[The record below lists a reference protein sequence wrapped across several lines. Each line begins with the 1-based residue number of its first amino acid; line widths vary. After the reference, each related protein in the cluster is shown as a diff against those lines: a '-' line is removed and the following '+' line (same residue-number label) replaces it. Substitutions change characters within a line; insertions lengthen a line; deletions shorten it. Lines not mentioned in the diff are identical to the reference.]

1 MVLNGA
7 NRDKAPRRSSPMMTT
22 RTIHLC
28 GALLFLLGLASPLN
42 AVELVTIKQ
51 GGGRVLSGKV
61 LVEAEDGGVLL
72 QTPDGRLWPLPKEEI
87 NARQSNEKLF
97 QPLDREAFKKQLLAT
112 LPNGFKA
119 HQTKHYIICYN
130 TSRGYAE
137 WVGTLY
143 ERLYAGFYNYWT
155 KRGAELQ
162 EPEFPLAAI
171 VFDTRQSYEAY
182 ARAELGATTGTIMG
196 YYSLQSNLVTMYDL
210 TGIEEM
216 KFVGDRNSQA
226 RISHFLSQPNAE
238 RNVATIVHEATHQL
252 AFNSGLQTR
261 FSDTPF
267 WISEG
272 LAVFF
277 ETPDLDNARGWGSIG
292 AVNRYN
298 LINFRKYLKTREPG
312 SLGTLLAED
321 KRFRDPAT
329 MSDAY
334 SEAWALNYYLIR
346 TRPELYTKYLKLLAD
361 QTPLVMQEP
370 AARQEQFVKLFGGDL
385 AKLEADFLKYMR
397 NIE

>member
-1 MVLNGA
+1 MKLNRVFGSLT
-7 NRDKAPRRSSPMMTT
+7 AP
-22 RTIHLC
+22 
-28 GALLFLLGLASPLN
+28 FLLVAMIAP
-42 AVELVTIKQ
+42 AVAVDQITIKQ

-72 QTPDGRLWPLPKEEI
+72 QTPEGRLWPLPKEEI
-87 NARQSNEKLF
+87 TAREANQKLF
-97 QPLDREAFKKQLLAT
+97 QPLDRDAFKKQLLAS
-112 LPNGFKA
+112 LPPGFKA

-130 TSRGYAE
+130 TSSGYAA

-143 ERLYAGFYNYWT
+143 ERLYAGFYNYWK
-155 KRGAELQ
+155 KRGAELK

-171 VFDTRQSYEAY
+171 VFDTRESYEAY
-182 ARAELGATTGTIMG
+182 ARAELGASTATIIG

-210 TGIEEM
+210 TGVAEL
-216 KFVGDRNSQA
+216 KFAGDRNSQV
-226 RISHFLSQPNAE
+226 RISQVLSQPNAE

-267 WISEG
+267 WVSEG

-298 LINFRKYLKTREPG
+298 MINFRKYLRTREPG

-321 KRFRDPAT
+321 KRFRDPTT
-329 MSDAY
+329 MADAY
-334 SEAWALNYYLIR
+334 SEAWALNYYLIK
-346 TRPELYTKYLKLLAD
+346 TKPELYAKYLKVLAE

-370 AARQEQFVKLFGGDL
+370 AARQEQFVKMFGGDL
-385 AKLEADFLKYMR
+385 EKLEAEFLKYMR
-397 NIE
+397 NID